1 MPSLVT
7 FDTNFEKMRRNK
19 NAQTSEKS
27 GSDKTTSEEQTLL
40 SVFEINIIRYALF
53 IDNIKPEHI
62 DPFFM
67 VDFMCLP
74 EDYFLEEN
82 INKYGSIKL
91 IYVDR

>member
-19 NAQTSEKS
+19 NAQTLDKS
-27 GSDKTTSEEQTLL
+27 GSDKTITELQTLL

-53 IDNIKPEHI
+53 IDNIRPEHI

-67 VDFMCLP
+67 IDFMNLP
-74 EDYFLEEN
+74 EDFFLEEN
-82 INKYGSIKL
+82 IHLYGLIIK
-91 IYVDR
+91 